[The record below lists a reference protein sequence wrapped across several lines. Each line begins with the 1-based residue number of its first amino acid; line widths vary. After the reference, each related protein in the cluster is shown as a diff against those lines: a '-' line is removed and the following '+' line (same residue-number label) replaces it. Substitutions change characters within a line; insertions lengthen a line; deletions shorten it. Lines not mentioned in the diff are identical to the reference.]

1 MTTDR
6 FTIALLGLKDLQ
18 AKLAAEFCK
27 ETLGEYV
34 ALVTTLDNKLLGD
47 DGLTLEASHLLFEL
61 LPSKKAHQI
70 FLLALFG
77 AKHSMGREE
86 LHEMLDLLD
95 APDFDVYHA
104 SMAHMTAMFK
114 VASHNEVVLDWMLRN
129 RSAGEGYAKVLK
141 EMVWKCISLSKRNK
155 PVTDSLV
162 EAINITHPD
171 LKGFESVYDFFR
183 HSPAVL
189 SAPSILLRNPQALL
203 RDAMLIRKKESSG
216 STDLQ
221 GSDFYKPRYDIT
233 PELVTPF
240 LSDPATQ
247 WAVLDI
253 MTIASFKPIRFVGMS
268 CSEKPSGAE
277 SALWAFSRMGSSRIH
292 AIAELDITVLARCFQ
307 HHAVFVDVCH
317 KVLEGRLGEKV
328 AGKLLCNMI
337 EATMLLSNTRKL
349 NEYPREY
356 EDVVKQVLN
365 PLVTQGH
372 FQAIKGMRYDLYL
385 SVNDQA
391 AMMDKSAP
399 SFWAEFSTFRGW
411 RSSRVRE
418 TFFASDL
425 GL

>member
-47 DGLTLEASHLLFEL
+47 DGLTLEASQLLFEL

-114 VASHNEVVLDWMLRN
+114 VASHNEVVLDWMLCN
-129 RSAGEGYAKVLK
+129 RSAGEGYDRVLK

-171 LKGFESVYDFFR
+171 LKGFESVFDFFL

-189 SAPSILLRNPQALL
+189 SAPSILLCNPQALL

-221 GSDFYKPRYDIT
+221 CSDFYKPRYDIT
-233 PELVTPF
+233 PELVTPL

-372 FQAIKGMRYDLYL
+372 FQAIKGMRYDLYF

>member
-129 RSAGEGYAKVLK
+129 RSAGEGYDKVLK

-189 SAPSILLRNPQALL
+189 SAPSILLCNPQALL

-233 PELVTPF
+233 PELVTPL

-337 EATMLLSNTRKL
+337 EATMLLRNTRKL

-372 FQAIKGMRYDLYL
+372 FQAIKGMRYDLYF

-391 AMMDKSAP
+391 AMMEKSAP